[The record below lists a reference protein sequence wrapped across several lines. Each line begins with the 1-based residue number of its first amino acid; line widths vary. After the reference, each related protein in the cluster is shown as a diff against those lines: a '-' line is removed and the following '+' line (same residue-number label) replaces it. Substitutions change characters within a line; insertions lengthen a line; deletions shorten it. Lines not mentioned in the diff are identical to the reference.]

1 MQKTKKPFII
11 ICSLIAMIIVG
22 VTMLIYVNYVQHSL
36 WEDSV
41 SDILEAT
48 SQESESFQLYLN
60 KNFENLN
67 NILKTILDKDE
78 LNIDTYLKKL
88 AENNSSYNYINL
100 DDKYYLNYEGKYSLT
115 SSNIEKINNF
125 DNNGITQPYFNNQTG
140 VNVIAT
146 YTKID
151 NKLLIKETNVDY
163 FVKQFSLSFY
173 NNLGFSYIVNND
185 GEVLIRSNHKNSNRT
200 MKNLYDIIDLE
211 GNKQDVIDSFKSAI
225 SNGQKGIALFNYHNN
240 TNLFCYVPINY
251 TNNWYII
258 SIIPND
264 AIMTQANRI
273 IIFTVILSL
282 VIICSIALILLLYHY
297 NDKKQ
302 KKEIMN
308 LAYYDPLTH
317 LYNYQKFKFEGE
329 LRLNNLN
336 DKWALIYT
344 DIVGFETIND
354 LSGYEFGDQ
363 ILKELA
369 NIIKDSIFETD
380 IACHITADKF
390 LIMCK
395 YLEKNDLELLC
406 YKINQRFQ
414 FVLKENDFQKET
426 DLKMGVCCYEDTKA
440 VTNIDSMID
449 RSHLALKMA
458 LVDHNTH
465 LVFYNYKMR
474 EKLIKEAEIESK
486 MEKALNNN
494 EFVFYLQPKFNC
506 QGNQLF
512 GAEALVRW
520 MDNNGQMIMPG
531 DFIPLF
537 ERNGFI
543 IKLDEYIFE
552 SVCKYLSNRIHLNLP
567 VIPISINI
575 SRLHLFQSNFVDKY
589 IEIKNKYFIP
599 DKILELEIT
608 ENILIDN
615 LQAAQKVITRLQKHG
630 FICSIDDFGS
640 GYSSLN
646 SLKDLPFDIIK
657 LDKLFLDNSYNIK
670 KSQEIIKSII
680 TMAKNINILTVG
692 EGVETDEQL
701 SFLQLAGC
709 DIIQGYIF
717 SKPLSVEDFEKIFK
731 NLYNY

>member
-1 MQKTKKPFII
+1 MQKTKKPLII
-11 ICSLIAMIIVG
+11 ICSLIAMMIVG

-41 SDILEAT
+41 SDILAAT

-60 KNFENLN
+60 KNLENLN
-67 NILKTILDKDE
+67 NILKTLPDKDE
-78 LNIDTYLKKL
+78 LGKADYLKKL
-88 AENNSSYNYINL
+88 TENNSSYNYINL
-100 DDKYYLNYEGKYSLT
+100 NDKYYLNNKGKYSLT
-115 SSNIEKINNF
+115 ASNIEKINTF
-125 DNNGITQPYFNNQTG
+125 NNDGITKPYFNDQTG
-140 VNVIAT
+140 VNVIAI
-146 YTKID
+146 YTKIG
-151 NKLLIKETNVDY
+151 NEVLIKETKADY

-173 NNLGFSYIVNND
+173 NNLGFSYIVDSD

-211 GNKQDVIDSFKSAI
+211 GNKQDIIDSFKTAI
-225 SNGQKGIALFNYHNN
+225 SDKQSGIALFNYHQN
-240 TNLFCYVPINY
+240 TNLFCYVPIDY

-264 AIMTQANRI
+264 AIMVQANKI
-273 IIFTVILSL
+273 IIFTIILSL
-282 VIICSIALILLLYHY
+282 IIICSIALVLLLYHH

-302 KKEIMN
+302 KKKILD
-308 LAYYDPLTH
+308 LAYYDSLTH
-317 LYNYQKFKFEGE
+317 LYNYQKFKYEGD
-329 LRLNNLN
+329 LKLKNLV
-336 DKWALIYT
+336 DKWAIIYT
-344 DIVGFETIND
+344 DIAGFKAIND
-354 LSGYEFGDQ
+354 LCGYEFGDQ
-363 ILKELA
+363 MLKKLA
-369 NIIKDSIFETD
+369 SVIKESISNTD

-395 YLEKNDLELLC
+395 YLEKEDLKSLC
-406 YKINQRFQ
+406 QNINHQFQ
-414 FVLKENDFQKET
+414 FALKANDFQKET
-426 DLKMGVCCYEDTKA
+426 DLKMGICCFEDTKTI
-440 VTNIDSMID
+440 TNIDSMID
-449 RSHLALKMA
+449 RSHLALKKA
-458 LVDHNTH
+458 LTDRNTH
-465 LVFYNYKMR
+465 FVFYNYKMR
-474 EKLIKEAEIESK
+474 KKLIKEAEIEAK

-520 MDNNGQMIMPG
+520 IDDNGQMIMPG

-552 SVCKYLSNRIHLNLP
+552 SVCKYIANRIQLNLP
-567 VIPISINI
+567 IIPISINI

-589 IEIKNKYFIP
+589 LKIKNKYSIP

-615 LQAAQKVITRLQKHG
+615 LHATQKVITRLQEHG

-670 KSQEIIKSII
+670 KSQEIVKSII
-680 TMAKNINILTVG
+680 TMAKNIDILTVG

-701 SFLQLAGC
+701 KFLQLAGC

-717 SKPLSVEDFEKIFK
+717 SKPISVEDFEKLFI
-731 NLYNY
+731 

>member
-1 MQKTKKPFII
+1 MQKTKKPVII

-22 VTMLIYVNYVQHSL
+22 VTMLIYINYVQHSL

-60 KNFENLN
+60 KNLENLN
-67 NILKTILDKDE
+67 NILKTMPNRDDSNKDV
-78 LNIDTYLKKL
+78 YLKKL

-100 DDKYYLNYEGKYSLT
+100 DDNYYFNNNGKYPLT
-115 SSNIEKINNF
+115 SSNINKINDFNSS
-125 DNNGITQPYFNNQTG
+125 GITKPYFNNETG

-146 YTKID
+146 YTKI
-151 NKLLIKETNVDY
+151 NNELLIKETKVDY

-173 NNLGFSYIVNND
+173 NDLGFSYIVNSD
-185 GEVLIRSNHKNSNRT
+185 GDVLIRSSHKNSNRT

-211 GNKQDVIDSFKSAI
+211 GNKQDVINSFKSSI

-240 TNLFCYVPINY
+240 TNLFCYVPIDH

-264 AIMTQANRI
+264 AIMAQANKI
-273 IIFTVILSL
+273 IIFTIILSL

-302 KKEIMN
+302 KDKILN

-317 LYNYQKFKFEGE
+317 LYNYQKFKYEGE
-329 LRLNNLN
+329 AKLKNLI
-336 DKWALIYT
+336 DKWAIIYI
-344 DIVGFETIND
+344 DIDGFKTIND

-369 NIIKDSIFETD
+369 KIIEKTISNAG

-390 LIMCK
+390 LIMHK
-395 YLEKNDLELLC
+395 YSNKDDLKLLC
-406 YKINQRFQ
+406 HKINHQFQ
-414 FVLKENDFQKET
+414 FTLKENDFQKET
-426 DLKMGVCCYEDTKA
+426 YLNMGVCCYEDTKA

-449 RSHLALKMA
+449 RSHLALKKA
-458 LVDHNTH
+458 LIDHDNYF
-465 LVFYNYKMR
+465 VFYNYKMR
-474 EKLIKEAEIESK
+474 EKLIKEAEIEAK
-486 MEKALNNN
+486 MVKALNNN

-506 QGNQLF
+506 QGKQLF

-520 MDNNGQMIMPG
+520 IDDNGQMIMPG

-552 SVCKYLSNRIHLNLP
+552 SVCKYLSNRIQLNLSI
-567 VIPISINI
+567 IPISINI
-575 SRLHLFQSNFVDKY
+575 SRLHLFQNNFVDKY
-589 IEIKNKYFIP
+589 LEIKNKYAIP

-615 LQAAQKVITRLQKHG
+615 LHATQKVITRLQRHG

-680 TMAKNINILTVG
+680 TMAKNINILTVA
-692 EGVETDEQL
+692 EGVETNEQL
-701 SFLQLAGC
+701 NFLQLAGC

-717 SKPLSVEDFEKIFK
+717 SKPISVEDFENIFK
-731 NLYNY
+731 NLYNS